1 MTMGPFTLFNSANK
15 FIGDGTLDLDTN
27 TIKCMAL
34 TSLFTPNA
42 ETQSVKANIVA
53 NEVAN
58 GNGYLT
64 GGVTVA
70 CTWIRALKVCTF
82 DSADPAWTG
91 ATAPWGLRYL
101 VWYASGTLNGQV
113 DPLIGYKLVDTTPA
127 DVTVAVG
134 STVTFQINAAGLF
147 TTTLP

>member
-1 MTMGPFTLFNSANK
+1 MTMGAFTLFNNAKK
-15 FIGDGTLDLDTN
+15 FLGDGTLDLDTN
-27 TIKCMAL
+27 TIKCMML
-34 TSLFTPNA
+34 TSAFTPNVA
-42 ETQSVKANIVA
+42 TQSVKANIVA

-70 CTWIRALKVCTF
+70 CTWVLAGGTVTF
-82 DSADPAWTG
+82 DSADPSWTG
-91 ATAPWGLRYL
+91 ATAGFAGRYL

-127 DVTVAVG
+127 DVSVG
-134 STVTFQINAAGLF
+134 VGVTVTFNINAAGLF
-147 TTTLP
+147 TLS

>member
-1 MTMGPFTLFNSANK
+1 MTMGPFTLFNTTNK
-15 FIGDGTLDLDTN
+15 YIGDGTLDLDSAV
-27 TIKCMAL
+27 IKCMAL
-34 TSLFTPNA
+34 TSAFTPNA
-42 ETQSVKANIVA
+42 ETQFIKSHIVA

-58 GNGYLT
+58 GNGYTT

-70 CTWIRALKVCTF
+70 CTWTRSAKVCTF

-91 ATAPWGLRYL
+91 SNAPWGLRYL
-101 VWYASGTLNGQV
+101 VWYASGTYNGIV

-134 STVTFQINAAGLF
+134 STVTFNINAAGLF